1 MSISILKDIEI
12 IKEEVKMLKQI
23 TDSDMIIL
31 NSVESYLKTLGIP
44 VMQNPQEQL
53 MVVQQ
58 AKDFMYSDIARRVP
72 RVAAYILSAD
82 METDTVAQGLFFSLS
97 KHLMDPVFVKIL
109 MQYLQQMNNGEDNG
123 ITGAFMAKVMN
134 RYMEANWKEEN
145 TSTPKKDK
153 KDKKDKTETT
163 AAAPV
168 VNDMSAI
175 KHIQEA
181 VHYLLGNMAG
191 LIASRCGNLT
201 QSEAIAIAACIA
213 MNNRDTI
220 TEIIKSDLPV
230 TADIFNIV
238 QDPSNL
244 IKNALLLDKSEF
256 TKLSSNQSA
265 FVDSLKRWVYDKLNQ
280 IPTQESFKF
289 LVSVYGSI
297 RPTDTGNRLIQL
309 KDCGMQY
316 SNLLTVAKSL
326 IN

>member
-1 MSISILKDIEI
+1 
-12 IKEEVKMLKQI
+12 MLKQI

-31 NSVESYLKTLGIP
+31 NSVESYLKTLGTP

-58 AKDFMYSDIARRVP
+58 AKEFMYSDISRRVP
-72 RVAAYILSAD
+72 RVASYILAAD
-82 METDTVAQGLFFSLS
+82 METDTVAQGLFFALS
-97 KHLMDPVFVKIL
+97 KHLMDPIFVQIL

-134 RYMEANWKEEN
+134 RYMEANWKEN
-145 TSTPKKDK
+145 TVAPKKDK
-153 KDKKDKTETT
+153 KDKKDKSETT
-163 AAAPV
+163 PVAPV

-181 VHYLLGNMAG
+181 VQYLLGNMAG
-191 LIASRCGNLT
+191 LIISRCGNLT

-238 QDPSNL
+238 QDPSNI
-244 IKNALLLDKSEF
+244 IKHSLLLDKSEF
-256 TKLSSNQSA
+256 TKLSANQNA
-265 FVDSLKRWVYDKLNQ
+265 FVDSLRRWVYDKLNI

-297 RPTDTGNRLIQL
+297 RPTDTGNLLIQL

-316 SNLLTVAKSL
+316 SNLLTVAKGL

>member
-1 MSISILKDIEI
+1 
-12 IKEEVKMLKQI
+12 MLKQI

-31 NSVESYLKTLGIP
+31 NSVESYLKTLGTP

-58 AKDFMYSDIARRVP
+58 AKEFMYSDIARRVP
-72 RVAAYILSAD
+72 RVASYILTAD
-82 METDTVAQGLFFSLS
+82 METDTVAQGLFFALS
-97 KHLMDPVFVKIL
+97 KHLMDPIFVQIL

-134 RYMEANWKEEN
+134 RYMEANWKEN
-145 TSTPKKDK
+145 TVVPK

-163 AAAPV
+163 PVAPV

-181 VHYLLGNMAG
+181 VQYLLGNMAG
-191 LIASRCGNLT
+191 LIISRCGSNLT

-230 TADIFNIV
+230 TADVFSIV
-238 QDPSNL
+238 QDPSSI
-244 IKNALLLDKSEF
+244 IKHSLLLDKSEF
-256 TKLSSNQSA
+256 TKLSSNQNV
-265 FVDSLKRWVYDKLNQ
+265 FVDSLRRWVYDKLNI

-297 RPTDTGNRLIQL
+297 KPTDTGNLLIQL

-316 SNLLTVAKSL
+316 SNLLTVAKGL

>member
-1 MSISILKDIEI
+1 
-12 IKEEVKMLKQI
+12 MLKQI

-31 NSVESYLKTLGIP
+31 NSVESYLKTLGTP

-58 AKDFMYSDIARRVP
+58 AKEFMYSDIARRVP
-72 RVAAYILSAD
+72 RVASYILSAD
-82 METDTVAQGLFFSLS
+82 METDTVAQGLFFALS
-97 KHLMDPVFVKIL
+97 KHLMDPIFVQVL

-134 RYMEANWKEEN
+134 RYMEANWKEN
-145 TSTPKKDK
+145 TTPTK

-163 AAAPV
+163 PV

-191 LIASRCGNLT
+191 LITSRCGNLT

-238 QDPSNL
+238 QDPSNI
-244 IKNALLLDKSEF
+244 IKHSLLLDKGEF
-256 TKLSSNQSA
+256 TKLSSNQNA
-265 FVDSLKRWVYDKLNQ
+265 FVDSLRRWVYDKLNI

-297 RPTDTGNRLIQL
+297 RPTDTGNLLIQL

-316 SNLLTVAKSL
+316 SNLLTVAKGL